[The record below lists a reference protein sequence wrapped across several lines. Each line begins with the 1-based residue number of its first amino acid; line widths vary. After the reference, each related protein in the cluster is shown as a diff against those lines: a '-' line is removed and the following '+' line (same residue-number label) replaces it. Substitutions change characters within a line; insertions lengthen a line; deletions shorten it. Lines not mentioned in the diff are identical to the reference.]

1 MHVGGKSELI
11 FLLGYLPDELVFI
24 VFLILHCFMFP
35 GFPVFRY
42 SPIIIAK
49 LHKKRE
55 NEVPPFLKRVA
66 AVIFF
71 AKSPAV
77 VCLQTI
83 AGLVFYPYR

>member
-1 MHVGGKSELI
+1 MHVGGKSELVL
-11 FLLGYLPDELVFI
+11 LLGYLPDELVLV
-24 VFLILHCFMFP
+24 VFLILHSFMFP
-35 GFPVFRY
+35 DFPVFRDC
-42 SPIIIAK
+42 PIIIAK

-66 AVIFF
+66 AVLFF
-71 AKSPAV
+71 ANSPAV